1 MLDDR
6 TILYASPEPGTQT
19 ELINPNEIAAMA
31 KKPAPRKPDHE
42 DDHPMHVRMV
52 LGSLAVLAVF
62 ALIVVGIMV
71 ANQRREQQVALYRTQ
86 CEQAMSGLENKRTAY
101 TQLREGDGAQAGT
114 ISDIQVDD
122 TATISALDEQ
132 LSATMPERITCD
144 VASAAQYNDRMQLID
159 EHSEW
164 FDTHTASLQSA
175 VDGVTASK
183 QSKDLADRRET
194 FSATLR
200 EVQTTLDL
208 TRGNVAD
215 NATWDDLSKL
225 LASAQQAHD
234 AGDMERMEALER
246 ELNAAVERVNASRD
260 QKIADD
266 ERKAA
271 EQQRRA
277 AEEKAK
283 QEQQRA
289 EQDKQKQQGQQKK
302 D

>member
-42 DDHPMHVRMV
+42 DDHPMYVRMV

-86 CEQAMSGLENKRTAY
+86 CEQAMSGLENKRTSY

-132 LSATMPERITCD
+132 RYDAR
-144 VASAAQYNDRMQLID
+144 
-159 EHSEW
+159 
-164 FDTHTASLQSA
+164 
-175 VDGVTASK
+175 
-183 QSKDLADRRET
+183 ADH
-194 FSATLR
+194 LR
-200 EVQTTLDL
+200 C
-208 TRGNVAD
+208 G
-215 NATWDDLSKL
+215 
-225 LASAQQAHD
+225 
-234 AGDMERMEALER
+234 
-246 ELNAAVERVNASRD
+246 
-260 QKIADD
+260 
-266 ERKAA
+266 
-271 EQQRRA
+271 QRRA
-277 AEEKAK
+277 I
-283 QEQQRA
+283 QRPHA
-289 EQDKQKQQGQQKK
+289 AHRRAQRMV
-302 D
+302 